1 MENVLYR
8 HIEPCIMFVAEI
20 RVNFE
25 NGDFRTYS
33 VIDKCKEHMVE
44 RIKLTTYIIFIGAL
58 EVRGK

>member
-1 MENVLYR
+1 
-8 HIEPCIMFVAEI
+8 MFVAEI

-33 VIDKCKEHMVE
+33 VIDKYKEHMVE